1 MSAKQFGYSQAH
13 LESILASANSER
25 LSINGGDVL
34 FYRTK
39 PGTPGS
45 EIRVY
50 VKEKKSDGDKQVKAK
65 PKASKGAT
73 KGKSPSNS
81 KQNTPIKS
89 SVVGSSKTAS
99 QPPVKGNDLL
109 FSIPQYYTCVIQP
122 CGAWLTNFPYGL
134 VLATHH
140 TPSIQSHTIL
150 PSHAVPYSNIQRSVT
165 HVEDVIMSLK
175 RKK

>member
-50 VKEKKSDGDKQVKAK
+50 VKEKKSYGDKKV
-65 PKASKGAT
+65 
-73 KGKSPSNS
+73 
-81 KQNTPIKS
+81 KQNPKL
-89 SVVGSSKTAS
+89 
-99 QPPVKGNDLL
+99 VK
-109 FSIPQYYTCVIQP
+109 
-122 CGAWLTNFPYGL
+122 
-134 VLATHH
+134 
-140 TPSIQSHTIL
+140 
-150 PSHAVPYSNIQRSVT
+150 R
-165 HVEDVIMSLK
+165 
-175 RKK
+175 R